1 MPRITLPDASVR
13 EYEGEVDGA
22 TIAGDIGAGLLK
34 AAIGVKIDDQLFD
47 LSRPIGEDCEL
58 SIVTSARKGDPL
70 DADALYLVRHS
81 CAHVM
86 AEAIQRVVPAA
97 DLVYGP
103 PTDDGFYYDIAFPED
118 RPLSTTDFEEI
129 EAEMAKIIAEDRPF
143 QRVDMPIDGGMS
155 KLQSEGSKYKLD
167 NAERAVEAGSEALS
181 WYATGEPGTA
191 WEDLCRGP
199 HIPLT
204 GKIKYFKLL
213 NTSGAYWRG
222 NENNKMLQRIY
233 GTAFSSKKAL
243 NKYLKF
249 LEEAK
254 NRDHRKLGKEL
265 ALFTFDEE
273 VGPGLPLWLPNGT
286 VIIDE
291 LEALAK
297 ETEDKAEY
305 QRVRTPHLTKGS
317 LYEKSGH
324 LEHYQ
329 ETMYP
334 SMDVD
339 GIEYYVKPMNCPHHH
354 KIYAA
359 HPKSY
364 RDLPVRLSEYGTC
377 YRYEK
382 SGQLF
387 GLMRVRGMQMNDAH
401 IYCTPQQFKDEFLAV
416 CNMYLYYFDIFG
428 IDKYQM
434 RLGLHDPKGLGGK
447 YIDEPELWKQ
457 TEAEVRQALI
467 EGNIDHEEISGEA
480 AFYGPKIDVQVWS
493 AIGKE
498 FTLATNQVD
507 FAIPKRFGLTFTD
520 EAGQEQTPLCIHR
533 APLSTHERII
543 GFLIEHYGGDFPLWL
558 APIQVAVLPVS
569 DKVIDYAKNVET
581 ALKEAGI
588 RVQLN
593 GQPNKVGAKI
603 RQAELQRINV
613 MLVVGEKE
621 AQDNQ
626 VALRRRFKG
635 DLGTQSLDDV
645 VTELKTEIETRRNT
659 YRTN

>member
-1 MPRITLPDASVR
+1 MSQITVTLPDNSTRSFDRGVTPQEIAESIGLRLAQDALAAQVNGQSV
-13 EYEGEVDGA
+13 
-22 TIAGDIGAGLLK
+22 
-34 AAIGVKIDDQLFD
+34 D
-47 LSRPIGEDCEL
+47 LNVPIE
-58 SIVTSARKGDPL
+58 
-70 DADALYLVRHS
+70 ADAEVAILTGDSPEGHEVLLHS
-81 CAHVM
+81 TAHLM
-86 AEAIQRVVPAA
+86 AHAVKELFPDAKVTIGPAIENR
-97 DLVYGP
+97 
-103 PTDDGFYYDIAFPED
+103 FYYDFD
-118 RPLSTTDFEEI
+118 
-129 EAEMAKIIAEDRPF
+129 
-143 QRVDMPIDGGMS
+143 IDGTFSDEDLVKIEEKMRE
-155 KLQSEGSKYKLD
+155 L
-167 NAERAVEAGSEALS
+167 AENDHAVTRLELRRDEAVELFNEMNESYKVEIIEQIEGDDCISAYTQGNF
-181 WYATGEPGTA
+181 T
-191 WEDLCRGP
+191 DLCRGP

-243 NKYLKF
+243 NKYLNF

-254 NRDHRKLGKEL
+254 KRDHRKLGKEL

-387 GLMRVRGMQMNDAH
+387 GLMRVRSMQMNDAH

-416 CNMYLYYFDIFG
+416 CKMYLYYFDIFG
-428 IDKYQM
+428 IDKYQL
-434 RLGLHDPKGLGGK
+434 RLGLHNPEGLGGK

-520 EAGQEQTPLCIHR
+520 EGGREQTPICIHR
-533 APLSTHERII
+533 APLSTHERFV

-558 APIQVAVLPVS
+558 APIQVEVLPVS

-603 RQAELQRINV
+603 RQAELQRVNV

-635 DLGTQSLDDV
+635 DLGTQALDDV

>member
-1 MPRITLPDASVR
+1 MSQITVTLPDNSTRSYDGGVTPQEIAESIGSRLAQDAIAAQVNGQSV
-13 EYEGEVDGA
+13 
-22 TIAGDIGAGLLK
+22 
-34 AAIGVKIDDQLFD
+34 D
-47 LSRPIGEDCEL
+47 LNVPIE
-58 SIVTSARKGDPL
+58 
-70 DADALYLVRHS
+70 ADAEVAILTGDSPEGHEVLLHS
-81 CAHVM
+81 TAHLM
-86 AEAIQRVVPAA
+86 AHAVKELFPEAKVTIGPAIENR
-97 DLVYGP
+97 
-103 PTDDGFYYDIAFPED
+103 FYYDFD
-118 RPLSTTDFEEI
+118 
-129 EAEMAKIIAEDRPF
+129 
-143 QRVDMPIDGGMS
+143 IDGTFSDEDLVKIEKKMGELAANDHVVTRMELTHGEAV
-155 KLQSEGSKYKLD
+155 KLFNKMNESYKVEIIEDIESDD
-167 NAERAVEAGSEALS
+167 NISAYTQGDF
-181 WYATGEPGTA
+181 T
-191 WEDLCRGP
+191 DLCRGP
-199 HIPLT
+199 HVPQT

-233 GTAFSSKKAL
+233 GTAFSSKKEL
-243 NKYLKF
+243 NKYLNF

-254 NRDHRKLGKEL
+254 KRDHRKLGKEL

-273 VGPGLPLWLPNGT
+273 VGPGLPLWLPNGA

-297 ETEDKAEY
+297 ETEDKAAY
-305 QRVRTPHLTKGS
+305 QRVRTPHLTKGT

-324 LEHYQ
+324 LDHYQ
-329 ETMYP
+329 DAMYP

-359 HPKSY
+359 RPKSY

-387 GLMRVRGMQMNDAH
+387 GLMRVRSMQMNDAH
-401 IYCTPQQFKDEFLAV
+401 IYCTKDQFKDEFLAV
-416 CNMYLYYFDIFG
+416 CKMYLYYFDIFG
-428 IDKYQM
+428 IDKYQL
-434 RLGLHDPKGLGGK
+434 RLGLHDAEGLGKK
-447 YIDEPELWKQ
+447 YIDEPELWQQ
-457 TEAEVRQALI
+457 TEAEVREALQ
-467 EGNIDHEEISGEA
+467 EGNIDHVEISGEA

-520 EAGQEQTPLCIHR
+520 EGGREQTPLCIHR
-533 APLSTHERII
+533 APLSTHERFV
-543 GFLIEHYGGDFPLWL
+543 GFLIEHFGGDFPLWL
-558 APIQVAVLPVS
+558 APVQVAVLPVS
-569 DKVIDYAKNVET
+569 DKVIDYARNVET
-581 ALKEAGI
+581 TLKEAGI

-593 GQPNKVGAKI
+593 DQPDKVGAKI

-621 AQDNQ
+621 VQNNQ

-635 DLGTQSLDDV
+635 DLGTQLLDDV

>member
-1 MPRITLPDASVR
+1 MSQITVTLPDNSTHSYDSGVTPQEIAENIGSRLAQDALAAQVNGQSV
-13 EYEGEVDGA
+13 
-22 TIAGDIGAGLLK
+22 
-34 AAIGVKIDDQLFD
+34 D
-47 LSRPIGEDCEL
+47 LNVPIE
-58 SIVTSARKGDPL
+58 
-70 DADALYLVRHS
+70 ADAEVAILTGDSPEGHEVLLHS
-81 CAHVM
+81 TAHLM
-86 AEAIQRVVPAA
+86 AHAVKELFPEAKVTIGPAIENR
-97 DLVYGP
+97 
-103 PTDDGFYYDIAFPED
+103 FYYDFD
-118 RPLSTTDFEEI
+118 
-129 EAEMAKIIAEDRPF
+129 
-143 QRVDMPIDGGMS
+143 IDGTFSDDDLEKIEKKMHELAANDHVVTRMDLTHGEAV
-155 KLQSEGSKYKLD
+155 KLFTKMNESYK
-167 NAERAVEAGSEALS
+167 VEIIEDIDSDDTISAYTQGDF
-181 WYATGEPGTA
+181 T
-191 WEDLCRGP
+191 DLCRGP
-199 HIPLT
+199 HVLQT

-222 NENNKMLQRIY
+222 NEKNKMLQRIY
-233 GTAFSSKKAL
+233 GTAFSSKKSL
-243 NKYLKF
+243 NKYLNL

-254 NRDHRKLGKEL
+254 KRDHRKLGKEL
-265 ALFTFDEE
+265 DLFTFDEE

-297 ETEDKAEY
+297 ETEDKAAY
-305 QRVRTPHLTKGS
+305 LRVRSPHLTKGS

-329 ETMYP
+329 ESMYP

-359 HPKSY
+359 RPKSY

-387 GLMRVRGMQMNDAH
+387 GLMRVRSMQMNDAH
-401 IYCTPQQFKDEFLAV
+401 IYCTKDQFKDEFLAV

-428 IDKYQM
+428 IDKYQL
-434 RLGLHDPKGLGGK
+434 RLGLHDPKGLGKK
-447 YIDEPELWKQ
+447 YIDEPELWQQ
-457 TEAEVRQALI
+457 TETEVREALL
-467 EGNIDHEEISGEA
+467 EGNIDHEELSGEA

-533 APLSTHERII
+533 APLSTHERFV
-543 GFLIEHYGGDFPLWL
+543 GFLIEHFGGDFPLWL
-558 APIQVAVLPVS
+558 APVQVTVLPVS
-569 DKVIDYAKNVET
+569 DKVIDYARDVET
-581 ALKEAGI
+581 TLKEAGI

-593 GQPNKVGAKI
+593 DQPDKVGAKI

-613 MLVVGEKE
+613 MLVVGEQE
-621 AQDNQ
+621 VQNNQ

-635 DLGTQSLDDV
+635 DLGTQLLDDV

>member
-1 MPRITLPDASVR
+1 MSQITVTLPDNSTRSYDGGVTPQEIAESIGSRLAQDAIAAQVNGQPVDLTVPI
-13 EYEGEVDGA
+13 ETDVELAILTGDSPEGHEVLLHSTA
-22 TIAGDIGAGLLK
+22 HLMAHAVKELFPEAKVTIGP
-34 AAIGVKIDDQLFD
+34 AIEN
-47 LSRPIGEDCEL
+47 R
-58 SIVTSARKGDPL
+58 
-70 DADALYLVRHS
+70 
-81 CAHVM
+81 
-86 AEAIQRVVPAA
+86 
-97 DLVYGP
+97 
-103 PTDDGFYYDIAFPED
+103 FYYDFD
-118 RPLSTTDFEEI
+118 
-129 EAEMAKIIAEDRPF
+129 
-143 QRVDMPIDGGMS
+143 IDGTFSDEDLVKIEKKMGELAANDHVVTRMELTHGEAV
-155 KLQSEGSKYKLD
+155 KLFNKMNESYKVEIIEDIEGDD
-167 NAERAVEAGSEALS
+167 NISAYTQGDF
-181 WYATGEPGTA
+181 T
-191 WEDLCRGP
+191 DLCRGP
-199 HIPLT
+199 HVPQT

-233 GTAFSSKKAL
+233 GTSFSSKKDL
-243 NKYLKF
+243 NKYLNF

-254 NRDHRKLGKEL
+254 KRDHRKLGKEL

-273 VGPGLPLWLPNGT
+273 VGPGLPLWLPNGA

-297 ETEDKAEY
+297 ETEDKAAY

-324 LEHYQ
+324 LDHYQ
-329 ETMYP
+329 DAMYP

-359 HPKSY
+359 RPKSY

-387 GLMRVRGMQMNDAH
+387 GLMRVRSMQMNDAH
-401 IYCTPQQFKDEFLAV
+401 IYCTKDQFKDEFLAV
-416 CNMYLYYFDIFG
+416 CKMYLYYFDIFG
-428 IDKYQM
+428 IDKYQL
-434 RLGLHDPKGLGGK
+434 RLGLHDAEGLGKK
-447 YIDEPELWKQ
+447 YIDEPELWQQ
-457 TEAEVRQALI
+457 TEAEVREALQ
-467 EGNIDHEEISGEA
+467 EGNIDHVEISGEA

-520 EAGQEQTPLCIHR
+520 EGGREQTPLCIHR
-533 APLSTHERII
+533 APLSTHERFV
-543 GFLIEHYGGDFPLWL
+543 GFLIEHFGGDFPLWL
-558 APIQVAVLPVS
+558 APVQVAVLPVS
-569 DKVIDYAKNVET
+569 DKVIDYARNVET
-581 ALKEAGI
+581 TLKEAGI

-593 GQPNKVGAKI
+593 DQPDKVGAKI

-621 AQDNQ
+621 AQNNQ

-635 DLGTQSLDDV
+635 DLGTQLLDDV

>member
-1 MPRITLPDASVR
+1 MSQITVTLPDNSTRSYDGGVTPQEIAESIGSRLAQDAIAAQVNGQSV
-13 EYEGEVDGA
+13 
-22 TIAGDIGAGLLK
+22 
-34 AAIGVKIDDQLFD
+34 D
-47 LSRPIGEDCEL
+47 LNVPIE
-58 SIVTSARKGDPL
+58 
-70 DADALYLVRHS
+70 ADAEVAILTGDSPEGHEVLLHS
-81 CAHVM
+81 TAHLM
-86 AEAIQRVVPAA
+86 AHAVKELFPEAKVTIGPAIENR
-97 DLVYGP
+97 
-103 PTDDGFYYDIAFPED
+103 FYYDFD
-118 RPLSTTDFEEI
+118 
-129 EAEMAKIIAEDRPF
+129 
-143 QRVDMPIDGGMS
+143 IDGTFSDEDLVKIEKKMGELAANDHVVTRMELTHGEAV
-155 KLQSEGSKYKLD
+155 KLFNKMNESYKVEIIEDIEGDD
-167 NAERAVEAGSEALS
+167 NISAYTQGDF
-181 WYATGEPGTA
+181 T
-191 WEDLCRGP
+191 DLCRGP
-199 HIPLT
+199 HVLQT

-233 GTAFSSKKAL
+233 GTAFSSKKEL
-243 NKYLKF
+243 NKYLNF

-254 NRDHRKLGKEL
+254 KRDHRKLGKEL

-297 ETEDKAEY
+297 ETENKAAY

-324 LEHYQ
+324 LDHYQ
-329 ETMYP
+329 DAMYP

-359 HPKSY
+359 RPKSY

-387 GLMRVRGMQMNDAH
+387 GLMRVRSMQMNDAH
-401 IYCTPQQFKDEFLAV
+401 IYCTKDQFKDEFLAV
-416 CNMYLYYFDIFG
+416 CKMYLYYFDIFG
-428 IDKYQM
+428 IDKYQL
-434 RLGLHDPKGLGGK
+434 RLGLHDAEGLGKK
-447 YIDEPELWKQ
+447 YINEPELWQQ
-457 TEAEVRQALI
+457 TEAEVREALQ
-467 EGNIDHEEISGEA
+467 EGNIDHVEISGEA

-520 EAGQEQTPLCIHR
+520 EGGREQTPLCIHR
-533 APLSTHERII
+533 APLSTHERFV
-543 GFLIEHYGGDFPLWL
+543 GFLIEHFGGDFPLWL
-558 APIQVAVLPVS
+558 APVQVAVLPVS
-569 DKVIDYAKNVET
+569 EKVIDYARNVET
-581 ALKEAGI
+581 TLKEAGI

-593 GQPNKVGAKI
+593 DQPDKVGAKI

-613 MLVVGEKE
+613 MLIVGEKE
-621 AQDNQ
+621 AQNNQ

-635 DLGTQSLDDV
+635 DLGTQLLDDV

>member
-1 MPRITLPDASVR
+1 MSQITVTLPDNSTRSYDGGVTPQEIAESIGSRLAQDAIAAQVNGQSV
-13 EYEGEVDGA
+13 
-22 TIAGDIGAGLLK
+22 
-34 AAIGVKIDDQLFD
+34 D
-47 LSRPIGEDCEL
+47 LNVPIE
-58 SIVTSARKGDPL
+58 
-70 DADALYLVRHS
+70 ADAEVAILTGDSPEGHEVLLHS
-81 CAHVM
+81 TAHLM
-86 AEAIQRVVPAA
+86 AHAVKELFPEAKVTIGPAIENR
-97 DLVYGP
+97 
-103 PTDDGFYYDIAFPED
+103 FYYDFD
-118 RPLSTTDFEEI
+118 
-129 EAEMAKIIAEDRPF
+129 
-143 QRVDMPIDGGMS
+143 IDGTFSDEDLVKIEKKMGELAANDHVVTRMELTHGEAV
-155 KLQSEGSKYKLD
+155 KLFNKMNESYKVEIIEDIEGDD
-167 NAERAVEAGSEALS
+167 NISAYTQGDF
-181 WYATGEPGTA
+181 T
-191 WEDLCRGP
+191 DLCRGP
-199 HIPLT
+199 HVPQT

-233 GTAFSSKKAL
+233 GTSFSSKKDL
-243 NKYLKF
+243 NKYLNF

-254 NRDHRKLGKEL
+254 KRDHRKLGKEL

-297 ETEDKAEY
+297 ETENKAAY

-324 LEHYQ
+324 LDHYQ
-329 ETMYP
+329 DAMYP

-359 HPKSY
+359 RPKSY

-387 GLMRVRGMQMNDAH
+387 GLMRVRSMQMNDAH
-401 IYCTPQQFKDEFLAV
+401 IYCTKDQFKDEFLAV
-416 CNMYLYYFDIFG
+416 CKMYLYYFDIFG
-428 IDKYQM
+428 IDKYQL
-434 RLGLHDPKGLGGK
+434 RLGLHDAEGLGKK
-447 YIDEPELWKQ
+447 YIDEPELWQQ
-457 TEAEVRQALI
+457 TEAEVREALQ
-467 EGNIDHEEISGEA
+467 EGNIDHVEISGEA

-520 EAGQEQTPLCIHR
+520 EGGREQTPLCIHR
-533 APLSTHERII
+533 APLSTHERFV
-543 GFLIEHYGGDFPLWL
+543 GFLIEHFGGDFPLWL
-558 APIQVAVLPVS
+558 APVQVAVLPVS
-569 DKVIDYAKNVET
+569 DKVIDYARNVET
-581 ALKEAGI
+581 TLKEAGI

-593 GQPNKVGAKI
+593 DQPDKVGAKI

-621 AQDNQ
+621 TQNNQ

-635 DLGTQSLDDV
+635 DLGTQLLDDV

>member
-1 MPRITLPDASVR
+1 MSQITVTLPDNSTRSYNSGVTPQ
-13 EYEGEVDGA
+13 E
-22 TIAGDIGAGLLK
+22 IAESIG
-34 AAIGVKIDDQLFD
+34 
-47 LSRPIGEDCEL
+47 SRL
-58 SIVTSARKGDPL
+58 AQ
-70 DADALYLVRHS
+70 DALAAQVNGQPVDLNVPIENDVELAILTGDSPEGHEVLLHS
-81 CAHVM
+81 TAHLM
-86 AEAIQRVVPAA
+86 AHAVKEPFPDAKVTIGPA
-97 DLVYGP
+97 LENR
-103 PTDDGFYYDIAFPED
+103 FYYDFD
-118 RPLSTTDFEEI
+118 
-129 EAEMAKIIAEDRPF
+129 
-143 QRVDMPIDGGMS
+143 IDGTFSDEDLVKIEKKMGELAANDHVVTRMELTHGEAV
-155 KLQSEGSKYKLD
+155 KLFNEMNESYKVEIIEDIEGDDKISAYTQGD
-167 NAERAVEAGSEALS
+167 F
-181 WYATGEPGTA
+181 T
-191 WEDLCRGP
+191 DLCRGP
-199 HIPLT
+199 HVLQT

-233 GTAFSSKKAL
+233 GTSFSSKKDL
-243 NKYLKF
+243 NKYLNF
-249 LEEAK
+249 IEEAK
-254 NRDHRKLGKEL
+254 KRDHRKLGKEL
-265 ALFTFDEE
+265 SLFTFDEE
-273 VGPGLPLWLPNGT
+273 VGPGLPLWLPNGA

-297 ETEDKAEY
+297 ETEDKAAY
-305 QRVRTPHLTKGS
+305 LRVRTPHLTKGS

-324 LEHYQ
+324 LDHYQ
-329 ETMYP
+329 DAMYP

-339 GIEYYVKPMNCPHHH
+339 GTEYYVKPMNCPHHH

-359 HPKSY
+359 RPKSY

-387 GLMRVRGMQMNDAH
+387 GLMRVRSMQMNDAH
-401 IYCTPQQFKDEFLAV
+401 IYCTKDQFKDEFLAV
-416 CNMYLYYFDIFG
+416 CKMYLYYFDIFG
-428 IDKYQM
+428 IDKYQL
-434 RLGLHDPKGLGGK
+434 RLGLHDAEGLGKK
-447 YIDEPELWKQ
+447 YIDEPELWQQ
-457 TEAEVRQALI
+457 TEAEVREALQ
-467 EGNIDHEEISGEA
+467 EGNIDHVEISGEA

-520 EAGQEQTPLCIHR
+520 EEGREQTPICIHR
-533 APLSTHERII
+533 APLSTHERFV
-543 GFLIEHYGGDFPLWL
+543 GFLIEHFGGDFPLWL
-558 APIQVAVLPVS
+558 APVQVAVLPVS
-569 DKVIDYAKNVET
+569 DKVIDYARNVET
-581 ALKEAGI
+581 TLKEAGI

-593 GQPNKVGAKI
+593 DQPDKVGAKI

-621 AQDNQ
+621 AQNNE

-635 DLGTQSLDDV
+635 DLGTQLLDDV